1 MTWHKRLNDCLAERG
16 WSKAEMSKRSG
27 VPYDNILKYCGGKV
41 RQPRGS
47 VVEQLSDALGVDPV
61 WFMTGHGEH
70 ERVEKSA
77 AAVDP
82 TDQQSAF
89 NLAVKIADE
98 WEVEL
103 FGEANIVA
111 HTTLVTHLYH
121 YIVKH
126 GIKSRD
132 ETMSVGV
139 FSTGER

>member
-1 MTWHKRLNDCLAERG
+1 
-16 WSKAEMSKRSG
+16 MSKRSG

-47 VVEQLSDALGVDPV
+47 VVEQLSQALDVDPV
-61 WFMTGHGEH
+61 WLKTGQGGQG
-70 ERVEKSA
+70 RLDRPA
-77 AAVDP
+77 ASVDQ
-82 TDQQSAF
+82 TDQQTAF

-103 FGEANIVA
+103 FGKANIVA

-126 GIKSRD
+126 GIQNQD
-132 ETMSVGV
+132 ETMLAEDFSVRE
-139 FSTGER
+139 T

>member
-1 MTWHKRLNDCLAERG
+1 
-16 WSKAEMSKRSG
+16 MSKRSG
-27 VPYDNILKYCGGKV
+27 VPYDNILKYCSGKV

-47 VVEQLSDALGVDPV
+47 VVEQLSEALDVDPV
-61 WFMTGHGEH
+61 WFMTGHSDHGRIEGT
-70 ERVEKSA
+70 A
-77 AAVDP
+77 AAVDQ

-126 GIKSRD
+126 DIKAQD
-132 ETMSVGV
+132 DAMSANV
-139 FSTGER
+139 FSIGET